1 MAHLTYQT
9 EQRALW
15 LENETSG
22 AAMAVNERKGRSDM
36 LEELKKL
43 QQKGK
48 ASIEPARP
56 VYIQSSGTVV
66 GKMEGEG
73 PLASYFDMICDTDK
87 FGEETWEAAE
97 SRMQKE
103 AVALALGKASLQA
116 ADIRYIFAGDLLGQT
131 IATCFGLMDY
141 EIPLFGLYGACSTL
155 GEGMSLAAMCLAGGF
170 AERALV
176 VTSSHF
182 AGAEKNFRFPVEY
195 ANQRPLSATWTVTGS
210 GAYVLG
216 TQQSQVKITG
226 FTNGK
231 IMDYGVRDAQ
241 NMGAAMAPAA
251 MDLIRTHL
259 SDFGRKPED
268 YDKIVTGDLGTV
280 GQEILIKLLKD
291 EGIDISGVHEDCGMK
306 IFDSEQQGTQAGG
319 SGCGCSAVTLAA
331 WYLPKLMSGEYR
343 RILFIPT
350 GALMSQVSFNEGQN
364 VTGIAHGVVLEH
376 AD

>member
-1 MAHLTYQT
+1 MMLQ
-9 EQRALW
+9 EWKQ
-15 LENETSG
+15 SQQI
-22 AAMAVNERKGRSDM
+22 GR
-36 LEELKKL
+36 
-43 QQKGK
+43 
-48 ASIEPARP
+48 ASIQPTQP

-73 PLASYFDMICDTDK
+73 PLGDKFDMICDTDK

-103 AVALALGKASLQA
+103 AVTLALGKASLQNT
-116 ADIRYIFAGDLLGQT
+116 DIRYIFAGDLLGQD
-131 IATCFGLMDY
+131 IASCFGLMDY
-141 EIPLFGLYGACSTL
+141 EIPFFGLYGACSTL
-155 GEGMSLAAMCLAGGF
+155 GEGMSLAAMCLSGGF
-170 AERALV
+170 AERVLV

-216 TQQSQVKITG
+216 TEKSNVKITG
-226 FTNGK
+226 VTSGK

-259 SDFGRKPED
+259 EDFDRKPGD
-268 YDKIVTGDLGTV
+268 YDRIVTGDLGSV
-280 GQEILIKLLKD
+280 GREILIKLLKD
-291 EGIDISGVHEDCGMK
+291 EGIDIGHLHEDCGMK
-306 IFDSEQQGTQAGG
+306 IFDSDKQGTQAGG

-331 WYLPKLMSGEYR
+331 WYLPKLISGEYK
-343 RILFIPT
+343 RILFLPT

-364 VTGIAHGVVLEH
+364 VTGIAHGIVLEH
-376 AD
+376 EDS

>member
-1 MAHLTYQT
+1 
-9 EQRALW
+9 
-15 LENETSG
+15 
-22 AAMAVNERKGRSDM
+22 M
-36 LEELKKL
+36 LGQL
-43 QQKGK
+43 QQKGR
-48 ASIEPARP
+48 ASIAPALP
-56 VYIQSSGTVV
+56 VYIKSTGTVV

-73 PLASYFDMICDTDK
+73 PLAAYFDMICDTDK
-87 FGEETWEAAE
+87 FGEDTWEAAE

-103 AVALALGKASLQA
+103 AVALAIGKANVRA
-116 ADIRYIFAGDLLGQT
+116 ADIRYVFAGDLLGQN

-170 AERALV
+170 ANQVLV

-210 GAYVLG
+210 GAYVLC
-216 TQQSQVKITG
+216 TEKTQVKITG
-226 FTNGK
+226 VTTGK
-231 IMDYGVRDAQ
+231 IMDYGIRDAQ

-259 SDFGRKPED
+259 NDFKRKPSD

-306 IFDSEQQGTQAGG
+306 IFDSEEQGTQAGG

-331 WYLPKLMSGEYR
+331 WYLPKLISGEYR
-343 RILFIPT
+343 RILFVPT

-364 VTGIAHGVVLEH
+364 VTGIAHGIVLEH
-376 AD
+376 EE